1 MLNVM
6 IRESKKEFAFDVVKA
21 MKFVKNERGD
31 SHHDF
36 YELRRVKLFLEQVLQ
51 EGDWDKKQSNCIIR
65 NIEILA
71 DMLAKGQ
78 PYDVLEQAMGVL
90 ENIRKEGLETIW
102 SDEVELNR
110 NLLQRELGYRHLGN
124 EKRFEALRWISW
136 ADAVLEKAVA

>member
-110 NLLQRELGYRHLGN
+110 NLLQRELAYRHLSD
-124 EKRFEALRWISW
+124 EKRLEALQWVSW

>member
-6 IRESKKEFAFDVVKA
+6 VRESKNEFALEVVKA

-51 EGDWDKKQSNCIIR
+51 EGEWDNKQSNCLIR
-65 NIEILA
+65 NIEMLA

-90 ENIRKEGLETIW
+90 ENIRKEGWETIW
-102 SDEVELNR
+102 PDEVELNR
-110 NLLQRELGYRHLGN
+110 NLLQRELAYRHLSD
-124 EKRFEALRWISW
+124 EKRCEALQWISW
-136 ADAVLEKAVA
+136 ADAVLESVAA